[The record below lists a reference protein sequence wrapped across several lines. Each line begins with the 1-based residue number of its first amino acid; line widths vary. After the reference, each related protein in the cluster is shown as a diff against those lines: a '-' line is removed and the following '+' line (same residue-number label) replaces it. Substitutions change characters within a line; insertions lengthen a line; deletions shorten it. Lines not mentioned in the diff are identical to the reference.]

1 MKAKLFI
8 IGCSLFASIVQSD
21 SWGAMRWGDPWGP
34 DSAPEA
40 SYELNSGLLTIK
52 NVDVA
57 GKHYFVELQNQGLG
71 SQFAFGL
78 SRTVPLD
85 HAEPVLINQSVYD
98 TRKLE
103 LNLPH
108 VFAGGQYYQV
118 VMKNDQFLVFRIA
131 NILASRE
138 KAQTEDQLSIPTEA
152 DFIPLEQETDQ
163 PGSVE
168 ADQTHT
174 TQF

>member
-1 MKAKLFI
+1 MSAKLLI
-8 IGCSLFASIVQSD
+8 IGCSLLASVAQAD

-40 SYELNSGLLTIK
+40 SYEFNSGLLTIK
-52 NVDVA
+52 NVDVG

-71 SQFAFGL
+71 GQFAFGL
-78 SRTVPLD
+78 NRTVPLD

-118 VMKNDQFLVFRIA
+118 VMKNDQFLVFSIA
-131 NILASRE
+131 SIHASRE
-138 KAQTEDQLSIPTEA
+138 KATTEDQMNIQAGAELT
-152 DFIPLEQETDQ
+152 PLEQETEQALLIEPDQ
-163 PGSVE
+163 PN
-168 ADQTHT
+168 T